1 MFQIFFVII
10 CLFLVLCQYVTSTS
24 DSNGVIE
31 REHIHDDDIHSD
43 VTKRTMDNVVL
54 HYYPTPDEK
63 EHINVVYHTKAP
75 DNHYVLGG
83 VFWYQTISIKESEL
97 NTFAECFSRHISVC
111 RQACPSKRESVNIS
125 HYSFCKGACQMYSFE
140 QQFLYNGILGYRSS
154 DDLLANGQ
162 EIISNRFFKGEKHAR
177 KTRWEDFFS
186 VIRNKFKNPSNGQTI
201 YSEGK
206 YVNHD
211 FTYLYLL
218 TNRFMYELGY
228 NLKNE
233 SLFLMRIDLMVL
245 ALHCKIGSDFL
256 KKNKYYSFEMPFD
269 MIFDS
274 QKEWKQENNLQYK
287 NVGNIKKSNQQ
298 YSVNGTKRN
307 HMSQNDTSKKVK
319 SRKKNMGNNFYN
331 LNRGKKKPGIGAI
344 GRSLKN
350 SETQNGFVIN
360 KRTEFEEKL
369 WEDIKS
375 VYNVENHKVDFD
387 YYKKEMPLQ

>member
-1 MFQIFFVII
+1 MLQVFFVII
-10 CLFLVLCQYVTSTS
+10 FLFLVLCQYVISTS
-24 DSNGVIE
+24 DSNAVSE
-31 REHIHDDDIHSD
+31 REHIHDDNIHSD
-43 VTKRTMDNVVL
+43 VKDCTRDNVVL

-63 EHINVVYHTKAP
+63 EYINVVYHTKDP
-75 DNHYVLGG
+75 DNHYVFKG
-83 VFWYQTISIKESEL
+83 VFWYQTISIPKQDLDS
-97 NTFAECFSRHISVC
+97 FYQCFSRHISEC
-111 RQACPSKRESVNIS
+111 CHAHPLERESVNICE
-125 HYSFCKGACQMYSFE
+125 YSFCKRDCRMFSFE
-140 QQFLYNGILGYRSS
+140 NKFLSRGVKKYTSSVLPAIGKEIMLKNFFNGGR
-154 DDLLANGQ
+154 
-162 EIISNRFFKGEKHAR
+162 HAR
-177 KTRWEDFFS
+177 KEKWEDFFS
-186 VIRNKFKNPSNGQTI
+186 VIRNNFVDPLTNDII

-206 YVNHD
+206 DVNHD

-228 NLKNE
+228 NLKNK

-245 ALHCKIGSDFL
+245 ALHCKIGSEFL
-256 KKNKYYSFEMPFD
+256 NKYEYYSFEMPFD

-274 QKEWKQENNLQYK
+274 QKEGKQVNILNYK
-287 NVGNIKKSNQQ
+287 DMEDRTESNQQ
-298 YSVNGTKRN
+298 YSVDGTKRN
-307 HMSQNDTSKKVK
+307 HMSQNVMGKKVK
-319 SRKKNMGNNFYN
+319 SRKKNSDNNFYN
-331 LNRGKKKPGIGAI
+331 LNRWKKKPGIGGI